1 MAETGVRGNES
12 MNQKIDQAVKMIKE
26 AQHILVF
33 TGAGIST
40 ASGIADFRGPDGLYQ
55 WAKEKYYLPYP
66 EALFDLNYFA
76 GDPRPFFD
84 LSKKLFL
91 LDSQPG
97 KCHKLIARLEEL
109 GKVNTVVTQNIDM
122 LHQKAGSV
130 NVVACHGSYEKARC
144 LGCRRAYELLEIEED
159 ILEDRIP
166 RCSCGG
172 VIKPDVV
179 FFGEALP
186 EEFYTL
192 MDNPP
197 ETDLVLILG
206 TSLKVQPAAQFALDM
221 ARRHPAILV
230 NLVETGY
237 EKEMELFLPMNL
249 EAFAEAASDALEHP
263 YQMIQ

>member
-1 MAETGVRGNES
+1 MS
-12 MNQKIDQAVKMIKE
+12 QKIEKAVKMIRE
-26 AQHILVF
+26 AENILVF
-33 TGAGIST
+33 TGAGVST
-40 ASGIADFRGPDGLYQ
+40 ASGIADFRGPDGLYK
-55 WAKEKYYLPYP
+55 WAEEKYYLPYP

-76 GDPRPFFD
+76 DDPRPFFD
-84 LSKKLFL
+84 LSKNLFL

-97 KCHKLIARLEEL
+97 KCHKLIARLEDL

-122 LHQKAGSV
+122 LHQKAGSR
-130 NVVACHGSYEKARC
+130 NVVACHGSYEKAHC
-144 LGCRRAYELLEIEED
+144 LGCRKSYELQDIEKD

-186 EEFYTL
+186 QEFYTL

-206 TSLKVQPAAQFALDM
+206 TSLKVQPAAQFALNM
-221 ARRHPAILV
+221 AASHPAILV

-237 EKEMELFLPMNL
+237 EEAMELFLPMNL
-249 EAFAEAASDALEHP
+249 ESFAEAVSEALEE
-263 YQMIQ
+263 